1 MYWYSITKEDAEKT
15 LSEYF
20 MRTENSFH
28 QFGTF
33 SRQAY
38 YKQIFNVAPAEYKH
52 FMISNKKKI
61 I

>member
-1 MYWYSITKEDAEKT
+1 MRKKT